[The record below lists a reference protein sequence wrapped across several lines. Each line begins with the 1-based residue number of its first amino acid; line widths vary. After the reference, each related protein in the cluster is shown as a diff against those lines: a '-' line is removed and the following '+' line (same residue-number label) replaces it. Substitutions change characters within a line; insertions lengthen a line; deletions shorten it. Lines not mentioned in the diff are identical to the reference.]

1 MQPYDIS
8 SRAPHLQRMAHEGVA
23 APVIADEVVR
33 LWGRMD
39 SALRP
44 VVGARGVAALYG
56 RSLQLAAVPHPWLA
70 AAGSGSWKLMDLKL
84 LRQQLASQPA
94 DEAVTAGLD
103 HLGQFDQL
111 LGSLIGNTLKDQL
124 LASAW
129 ATQTAEAAEAPVT
142 DQAPHSPAI
151 LPTAGSAPRR

>member
-1 MQPYDIS
+1 M
-8 SRAPHLQRMAHEGVA
+8 QRMAHEGAA

-56 RSLQLAAVPHPWLA
+56 RSLQLAAVPRPWLA

-124 LASAW
+124 LAPAW
-129 ATQTAEAAEAPVT
+129 ATEAADAPVNPVPE
-142 DQAPHSPAI
+142 QAPDSPAI
-151 LPTAGSAPRR
+151 RPTAGSAPQR

>member
-1 MQPYDIS
+1 
-8 SRAPHLQRMAHEGVA
+8 MAHEGAA

-39 SALRP
+39 GALRP

-70 AAGSGSWKLMDLKL
+70 AAGNGSWKLMDLKL

-94 DEAVTAGLD
+94 EEAVAAGLD

-111 LGSLIGNTLKDQL
+111 LGSLIGHTLKDQL
-124 LASAW
+124 LAPAW
-129 ATQTAEAAEAPVT
+129 ATEPPDVPEAPVT
-142 DQAPHSPAI
+142 DQAPVTLAI
-151 LPTAGSAPRR
+151 RPTAGSEL

>member
-1 MQPYDIS
+1 MQPHDIS
-8 SRAPHLQRMAHEGVA
+8 SRAPHLQRMAHEGAA

-39 SALRP
+39 SVLRP

-84 LRQQLASQPA
+84 LRQQLASQTA

-111 LGSLIGNTLKDQL
+111 LGSLIGHTLKDQL
-124 LASAW
+124 LAPAW
-129 ATQTAEAAEAPVT
+129 ATEPPDVPEAAVTDKAPVT
-142 DQAPHSPAI
+142 LAI
-151 LPTAGSAPRR
+151 RPTAGFEP